1 MSYSVVILT
10 AGIGSRLNKL
20 TKNINKSL
28 VSVSNKPVLS
38 HIIDQ
43 FPKTCKFIIAL
54 GHKGELV
61 KQFLQLAYS
70 DRKFYFV
77 EVDKYRGTGSGLGY
91 SLLCC
96 EKYLQEPFIFTSCD
110 TLVKNRIH
118 PPKFNWLGSAKL
130 KNPVSYRTIKKEK
143 KTIKKIQE
151 KGKIKF
157 RQDRA
162 YIGLAGIKD
171 YKIFWEGMRNGKLS
185 AIKQGEVYGLNK
197 ILKKKIVKDVNFN
210 WFDTGTLEKLLLARS
225 AYKKIDKPNILE
237 KENEKIWFLKK
248 KVIKFSTDNQFI
260 YKRVKRAKELKGF
273 VPEVIKFK
281 KNMYSY
287 KKIEGQVISQVIN
300 VKLFKDLLIITKKF
314 WNKKKLNLENYKI
327 FKKQCHNFYFKK
339 TKERINLFYKI
350 HGKKDEKEIIN
361 GKNMPTL
368 SNLLDRV
375 DWDDLKNGFP
385 VRFHG
390 DFHFENI
397 LYSFK
402 KKKFTFLDWRQ
413 DFSGNLKVGD
423 IYYDLAKLLHGLIV
437 SHESIM
443 KNKFKIQWKGNKIFY
458 DLKRKKILK
467 ECEDQFRIWCKKSKF
482 SYKKVRILTALIYLN
497 IAALHHYPYSLFL
510 YAIGKFMLKKELDKK

>member
-1 MSYSVVILT
+1 MSYRVVILT
-10 AGIGSRLNKL
+10 AGIGSRLNNL

-28 VSVSNKPVLS
+28 VSVANRPVIS

-54 GHKGELV
+54 GYKGELV
-61 KQFLQLAYS
+61 KEFLQLAYS

-77 EVDKYRGTGSGLGY
+77 EIDKYKGTGSGLGY

-110 TLVKNRIH
+110 TLVRNQIQ

-130 KNPVSYRTIKKEK
+130 KNLGSYRTLEKEK
-143 KTIKKIQE
+143 NTIKKIQE
-151 KGKIKF
+151 KGKIKHKKNK
-157 RQDRA
+157 A

-185 AIKQGEVYGLNK
+185 AIRQGEVYGLNK
-197 ILKKKIVKDVNFN
+197 LIKKKLVKDINFN
-210 WFDTGTLEKLLLARS
+210 WFDTGTIENLLLARS
-225 AYKKIDKPNILE
+225 AYKIIDKPNILE
-237 KENEKIWFLKK
+237 KENEAIWFLNN
-248 KVIKFSTDNQFI
+248 KVIKFSTDNEFI
-260 YKRVKRAKELKGF
+260 YRRVQRAKKLKGF
-273 VPEVIKFK
+273 VPEIIKFK

-287 KKIEGQVISQVIN
+287 KKIEGQVISKVIN
-300 VKLFKDLLIITKKF
+300 IELFKKLLVNTKKF
-314 WNKKKLNLENYKI
+314 WKEKKLNFKNYKI
-327 FKKQCHNFYFKK
+327 FKEQCHNFYFKK
-339 TKERINLFYKI
+339 TKERINLFYNI
-350 HGKKDEKEIIN
+350 YGKKDGKEIIN
-361 GKNMPTL
+361 GKKMPTL
-368 SNLLDRV
+368 SSLLDRV
-375 DWDDLKNGFP
+375 DWDDLRNGCSG
-385 VRFHG
+385 RFHG

-397 LYSFK
+397 LYSVK

-413 DFSGNLKVGD
+413 DFSGNKKIGD

-437 SHESIM
+437 SHESIV
-443 KNKFKIQWKGNKIFY
+443 KNKFKIQWKGNKIVY

-467 ECEDQFRIWCKKSKF
+467 KCEDQFKIWCKKSKF

-510 YAIGKFMLKKELDKK
+510 YAIGKFMLKKELDKR